1 MRSGG
6 FLSIQSLIRCISA
19 VWSVQR
25 EENFASL
32 CPQNQI
38 FTMLPLKPSRFLLLI
53 TVLQISS
60 AADDT
65 SSPGLMFGSRLE
77 VSYGHLHRL
86 DRLQL
91 GRDGADFVAHLVPFY
106 GHVFALNAGQEQK
119 RTQIKCGMIRPQCAP
134 DRK

>member
-6 FLSIQSLIRCISA
+6 FPSIQSLIRCISA

-25 EENFASL
+25 AENFASL
-32 CPQNQI
+32 PTEPDIHHAPSQALKI
-38 FTMLPLKPSRFLLLI
+38 FLLI
-53 TVLQISS
+53 TVLQISL

-77 VSYGHLHRL
+77 VGYGHLHRL
-86 DRLQL
+86 DRHHL
-91 GRDGADFVAHLVPFY
+91 GRDGADFVAHLVPFN
-106 GHVFALNAGQEQK
+106 GHVFALDAGQERK
-119 RTQIKCGMIRPQCAP
+119 RTQIRSGMIRPQCGP

>member
-1 MRSGG
+1 MR
-6 FLSIQSLIRCISA
+6 LSCLICSERREFCISLPA
-19 VWSVQR
+19 EPDIHHAPSQ
-25 EENFASL
+25 AL
-32 CPQNQI
+32 KI
-38 FTMLPLKPSRFLLLI
+38 FLLI

-77 VSYGHLHRL
+77 VGYGHLHRL

-106 GHVFALNAGQEQK
+106 GHIFPLDAGQQRK
-119 RTQIKCGMIRPQCAP
+119 RTQIRSGMIRPQCAL